1 MKPRIN
7 KDGSPDKR
15 FKDNKKTEES
25 PFLDLFT
32 TVKVNKFSDINELK
46 ETPFQEKQYDYEFIS
61 YEDLET
67 KVVNMGDYLLM
78 LPQTTERFI
87 KIKVKDV

>member
-15 FKDNKKTEES
+15 FNANKEHVQLRETFNVEENLKTPEKKLIEAIFKD
-25 PFLDLFT
+25 
-32 TVKVNKFSDINELK
+32 
-46 ETPFQEKQYDYEFIS
+46 QYDYEFIS
-61 YEDLET
+61 YEDLEI